1 MDAAWA
7 GGALLSPAHRNLLSG
22 IEHADSVTIDP
33 HKWLAVPMGAGM
45 YLTRDWTA
53 LEAAFSVSTGYMPS
67 ASHEHRDPYIHSLQ
81 WSRRFNGA
89 KLFMALA
96 TLGLD
101 GYAAMIDRQFALGT
115 RLRNAIAEAGFT
127 RSSTIAAAA
136 RLLRSEGR
144 RERGADCRR
153 VNATGEAWI
162 ASVALRG
169 KPCIR
174 ACITS
179 FETGEEDIDA
189 LVGPAGPRAGRL
201 AAIDPARVRAY
212 PNERMLLARRMAST
226 AAASAREI
234 LTGLHEIMAKRG
246 SAQSKLDRV
255 VDLIAE
261 AMRSDVCSIYLLR
274 DNHLELFATH
284 GLRKEAVHVTR
295 LRMGEGLVGTIAAEG
310 RILNLA
316 EAAQHPAFAY
326 RPETGEERFHSFA
339 GVPIVRLESPIG
351 VLAVQ
356 NAEPRRYEDVEIEA
370 LQTVAMVLSE
380 MIGGARL
387 VDGAR
392 RSRLRSAGPLRLTG
406 LRLVAGMAKGV
417 AVFHEPRIVVEHT
430 VAEDTEAERDRV
442 YSAFRKMREQIDN
455 MARDAEFGTT
465 GEHQEILETY
475 RMFAYDE
482 GWSRRINEAIDSGLT
497 AEAAIERVQQ
507 RTRARM
513 QEIDDPLL
521 KERMH
526 DLEDL
531 SNRLL
536 RIVSGRM
543 GTAAQT
549 GLAHDAVLIARNLG
563 PAELLEYDR
572 RRLKA
577 VLLEEGSLTS
587 HMTIVARAIGVP
599 VIGRL
604 NDIRHSVEEGETI
617 LVDGDNGSVII
628 RPTRQLLAGFEH
640 RMAMSQKRRAE
651 FAAVRTL
658 PAETRD
664 GVKVSVMVNAGL
676 AEDAVALPMTGAD
689 GIGLFRTEFQ
699 FLVSATLPGRD
710 RQQRLYTKV
719 LEAAGDRP
727 VVFRTVD
734 IGGDKALPY
743 LTDDET
749 EEQAENPAMGWRA
762 LRLSL
767 DRSTLMKAQARALI
781 EASAGKVLR
790 VMFPMVSEP
799 WEYEQARALFEEQ
812 LEWAAKAKRKRQA
825 RGVRRNAR
833 SAEPCRNARPAAAAR
848 GLHLDRHQRPH
859 PIPVRG
865 RPLRPAPC
873 APLRLAQ
880 PGDPALPE
888 ARARRR
894 ARGRACRREFAAK
907 WPGGRSKRWR

>member
-1 MDAAWA
+1 
-7 GGALLSPAHRNLLSG
+7 
-22 IEHADSVTIDP
+22 
-33 HKWLAVPMGAGM
+33 
-45 YLTRDWTA
+45 
-53 LEAAFSVSTGYMPS
+53 
-67 ASHEHRDPYIHSLQ
+67 
-81 WSRRFNGA
+81 
-89 KLFMALA
+89 
-96 TLGLD
+96 
-101 GYAAMIDRQFALGT
+101 
-115 RLRNAIAEAGFT
+115 
-127 RSSTIAAAA
+127 
-136 RLLRSEGR
+136 
-144 RERGADCRR
+144 
-153 VNATGEAWI
+153 
-162 ASVALRG
+162 
-169 KPCIR
+169 
-174 ACITS
+174 
-179 FETGEEDIDA
+179 
-189 LVGPAGPRAGRL
+189 
-201 AAIDPARVRAY
+201 
-212 PNERMLLARRMAST
+212 MAST

-234 LTGLHEIMAKRG
+234 LTGLHDIMAKRG

-261 AMRSDVCSIYLLR
+261 AMNSDVCSIYLLR
-274 DNHLELFATH
+274 NNYLELFATH

-316 EAAQHPAFAY
+316 EAAEHPAFAY

-339 GVPIVRLESPIG
+339 GVPIVRLESQIG

-370 LQTVAMVLSE
+370 MQTAAMVLSE
-380 MIGGARL
+380 MIAAARL

-392 RSRLRSAGPLRLTG
+392 RSRLRSAGPLRLSG
-406 LRLVAGMAKGV
+406 LKLVAGMAKGQ
-417 AVFHEPRIVVEHT
+417 AVFHEPRITVEHT
-430 VAEDTEAERDRV
+430 VAEDIEAERERV

-455 MARDAEFGTT
+455 MAKEAEFGTA
-465 GEHQEILETY
+465 GEHQVILETY

-497 AEAAIERVQQ
+497 AEAAVERVQQ

-521 KERMH
+521 QERMH

-549 GLAHDAVLIARNLG
+549 GLTHDTVLVARNLG
-563 PAELLEYDR
+563 PADLLEYDR
-572 RRLKA
+572 RRLKG

-604 NDIRHSVEEGETI
+604 HDIRHSVEEGEAI

-628 RPTRQLLAGFEH
+628 RPTRQLTSGFEH

-658 PAETRD
+658 PAKTRD
-664 GVKVSVMVNAGL
+664 GVRVSVMVNAGL

-727 VVFRTVD
+727 VIFRTVD

-743 LTDDET
+743 LTDEV

-767 DRSTLMKAQARALI
+767 ERSTLMKAQARALI
-781 EASAGKVLR
+781 EASHGKVLR

-799 WEYEQARALFEEQ
+799 WEYEEARALFEEQ
-812 LEWAAKAKRKRQA
+812 VQWARKSHRPRPTRIEFGAMLEVPSLAEMLDQLLPRVDFISIGTNDLTQFLFAADRSDPRLAQRYDWLSPAILRYLKRVLDASRAAGVPA
-825 RGVRRNAR
+825 RICG
-833 SAEPCRNARPAAAAR
+833 EM
-848 GLHLDRHQRPH
+848 G
-859 PIPVRG
+859 G
-865 RPLRPAPC
+865 RPLEAMALIGIGAENFSITPAGIGPVK
-873 APLRLAQ
+873 AMVRSLDA
-880 PGDPALPE
+880 A
-888 ARARRR
+888 AVRARLDQLLAKPPKDMRKALSDWARR
-894 ARGRACRREFAAK
+894 HSVTIG
-907 WPGGRSKRWR
+907 